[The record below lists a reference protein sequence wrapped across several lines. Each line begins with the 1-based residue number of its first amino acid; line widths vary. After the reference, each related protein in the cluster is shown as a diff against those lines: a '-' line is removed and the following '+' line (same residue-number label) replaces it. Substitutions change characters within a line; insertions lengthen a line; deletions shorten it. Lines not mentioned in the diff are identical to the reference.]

1 MPQLNDLSR
10 SLVALDQ
17 DSTIIA
23 VVELSQSS
31 WLVAGVLPGIERQ
44 PRKKL
49 EPSAERLLGL
59 LHRWRD
65 EAVRAGRNITR
76 IALAFEAGRDGFW
89 LARWLNARGVEAYVI
104 HPSSVA
110 VSREHRRAKTDRLD
124 TELLKRAFLGWL
136 RGERGHC
143 SMARVP
149 TIAEEDAKRP
159 NRERECLV
167 GERTRIVNRMK
178 ATLARLGIRSFKPTL
193 RKAADRLATL
203 HTPEGMPLPP
213 NVLAELQRDMARLGF
228 VISQIRE
235 IEEARQKRLEQE
247 PETGPHAMVRQLAR
261 VVGVGIETADM
272 LVHEVL
278 SRPMRD
284 RKAVARYAGLTGSPD
299 ESGTKRREQ
308 GLARAGNARVRR
320 GMIQLAWRF
329 LLFQKDS
336 ALALW
341 YRARTADSRVGTRK
355 TMIVALARKLMIA
368 LWRFVTTGETLEGVI
383 LRPAG

>member
-1 MPQLNDLSR
+1 MPQPNDLSR

-17 DSTIIA
+17 NSTIIA
-23 VVELSQSS
+23 VVEMSQSS
-31 WLVAGVLPGIERQ
+31 WLVGGILPGIERQ

-49 EPSAERLLGL
+49 EPSPERLLAV

-65 EAVRAGRNITR
+65 ESVRAGRTIRR
-76 IALAFEAGRDGFW
+76 IAVAFEAGRDGFW
-89 LARWLNARGVEAYVI
+89 LEARGVEAHVI

-124 TELLKRAFLGWL
+124 TELLKRGFLGWL

-167 GERTRIVNRMK
+167 KERTRLVNRMK
-178 ATLARLGIRSFKPTL
+178 GTLARLGIRNFKPTL
-193 RKAADRLATL
+193 RQAAERLATL
-203 HTPEGMPLPP
+203 HTPEGTPVPP
-213 NVLAELQRDMARLGF
+213 NALAELHRDVARLGF
-228 VISQIRE
+228 VVGQIKQ
-235 IEEARQKRLEQE
+235 IEKARQKRLEQ
-247 PETGPHAMVRQLAR
+247 PESESGPHAKVRLLAR
-261 VVGVGIETADM
+261 VVGIGIETADM

-278 SRPMRD
+278 TRRMRD
-284 RKAVARYAGLTGSPD
+284 RKAVARYAGLTGAPD
-299 ESGTKRREQ
+299 ESGARRREQ

-320 GMIQLAWRF
+320 GMVQLAWRF
-329 LLFQKDS
+329 LRFQKAS

-341 YRARTADSRVGTRK
+341 YQARTADRRAGTRK
-355 TMIVALARKLMIA
+355 TMIVALARKLLIG
-368 LWRFVTTGETLEGVI
+368 LWRFVTTGELLEGVI
-383 LRPAG
+383 LRTAG